1 MVVRA
6 EIRDLSYKKKMLP
19 TILPLIIE
27 PVLVLVFAAFGF
39 TNPDTIPSW
48 VTVAGL
54 ILGLILFLVL
64 TVMAFVKANKIA
76 KTSWLVEKFEFVAL
90 NGKLTV
96 NGKTMHTE
104 VIKSRKV
111 IYVHDMGDNGK
122 PYQATFYATVRE
134 DFTEFLQYI
143 EENGVKMEKENLPRG
158 AGKYGWAVPLTVNK
172 YRRY

>member
-27 PVLVLVFAAFGF
+27 PILVLVFAAFGF
-39 TNPDTIPSW
+39 TNPDIIPSW

-64 TVMAFVKANKIA
+64 TVMAFVKANRIA
-76 KTSWLVEKFEFVAL
+76 KTSWLVEKYDFVAS

-96 NGKTMHTE
+96 NGK
-104 VIKSRKV
+104 KSV
-111 IYVHDMGDNGK
+111 SFATLLAHAVDN
-122 PYQATFYATVRE
+122 TTVS
-134 DFTEFLQYI
+134 
-143 EENGVKMEKENLPRG
+143 P
-158 AGKYGWAVPLTVNK
+158 
-172 YRRY
+172 